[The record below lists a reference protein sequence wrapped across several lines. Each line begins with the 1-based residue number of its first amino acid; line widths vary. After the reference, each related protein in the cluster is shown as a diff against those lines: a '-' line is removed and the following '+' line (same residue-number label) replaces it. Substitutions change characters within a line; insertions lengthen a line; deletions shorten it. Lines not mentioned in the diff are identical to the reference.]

1 MIHGYPIL
9 ISKDFKEEY
18 AFEVIPFIT
27 IEEEFGKQRNQ
38 A

>member
-27 IEEEFGKQRNQ
+27 IEEEYLIMKNK